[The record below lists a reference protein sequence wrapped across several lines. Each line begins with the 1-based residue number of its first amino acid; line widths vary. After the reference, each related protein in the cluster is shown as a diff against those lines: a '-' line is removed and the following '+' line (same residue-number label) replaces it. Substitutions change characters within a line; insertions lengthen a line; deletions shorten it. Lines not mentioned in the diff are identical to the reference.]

1 MSELEKA
8 PSVKV
13 KELKP
18 RKLGACLCS
27 FVLFTMALA
36 VWYHNP
42 APWIEVN
49 SYSKYRFDKI
59 FMSLE
64 SPIRTD
70 D

>member
-8 PSVKV
+8 PNVKV
-13 KELKP
+13 RELKP

-27 FVLFTMALA
+27 FVLFIITLA

-42 APWIEVN
+42 ASWIALN
-49 SYSKYRFDKI
+49 SYSKYRCEKI
-59 FMSLE
+59 FMSLG